1 MAFSADKNGIITISI
16 HIFAT
21 LLPLIMLQLHHI
33 FTSGNFMTI
42 FDSIILGIVE
52 GLTEFLPVSSTAHLV
67 LTGELLGIEQN
78 SFTTAYEII
87 IQIAPIF
94 SVMLIYYERL
104 FHSWSLWMKLLIAF
118 IPTGLAGL
126 LFHEQIGMLFSATS
140 TVALM
145 IVTGIAFILIEYLYK
160 EKEHNISDLEEV
172 SIKQSLYIGLF
183 QVFSLIPGI
192 SRSGS
197 TILGA
202 MLVGLKREVAMSF
215 SFLLAI
221 PTMTAAS
228 GYMLLKEYNALTMD
242 HFWLLAVG
250 FVVSFVTGWIAVKGF
265 LAIVSRYSFMPFGIY
280 LVASGLL
287 FGLFGINLD

>member
-1 MAFSADKNGIITISI
+1 
-16 HIFAT
+16 
-21 LLPLIMLQLHHI
+21 
-33 FTSGNFMTI
+33 MTI

-67 LTGELLGIEQN
+67 LTGDLLGIEQN

-94 SVMLIYYERL
+94 SVMFIYYERL
-104 FHSWSLWMKLLIAF
+104 FQSISLWLKLFIAF
-118 IPTGLAGL
+118 IPTGLVGL
-126 LFHEQIGMLFSATS
+126 LFHKQIEAMFSANS

-145 IVTGIAFILIEYLYK
+145 IVTGVAFILIEYFYK
-160 EKEHNISDLEEV
+160 EKTHTVSDLEKV
-172 SIKQSLYIGLF
+172 SVKQSVYIGLF
-183 QVFSLIPGI
+183 QVLSLIPGI
-192 SRSGS
+192 SRSGT

-221 PTMTAAS
+221 PTMGAAS
-228 GYMLLKEYNALTMD
+228 GYMLLKEYNALSMD

-250 FVVSFVTGWIAVKGF
+250 FVVSFLTGWVAVKGF
-265 LAIVSRYSFMPFGIY
+265 LAIVSRYNFMPFGIY
-280 LVASGLL
+280 LIASGLL